1 MNPIIEIK
9 DASASYGEDE
19 ILHQVSFQA
28 AAGEFVVIIGPSGCG
43 KTTLLK
49 IINGLVVPES
59 GEVFV
64 DGQNLACCDL
74 ISLRRTIGYAVQ
86 GARLFP
92 HMTVENNICY
102 VPCLNQKMTKPEKK
116 TLSSEMLQL
125 LQLPP
130 DMGKRFPSQLSGGQ
144 QQRVG
149 IGRALAARPKLLLLD
164 EPFGAVDEITR
175 RGLQQELLSLHQ
187 KMKITTIFV
196 THDIREACKLGE
208 RIVIMKDGE
217 IIQQGPPGELKEHP
231 RNAFVKEL
239 LGNND

>member
-9 DASASYGEDE
+9 GASVTYGDSEV
-19 ILHQVSFQA
+19 LHQVSFQA

-49 IINGLVVPES
+49 MINGLVVPEE
-59 GEVFV
+59 GEIII
-64 DGQNLACCDL
+64 DGQNLNHCDL
-74 ISLRRTIGYAVQ
+74 TSLRRTIGYAVQ

-102 VPCLNQKMTKPEKK
+102 VPSLDRKITKPEKE
-116 TLSSEMLQL
+116 TLTAEILQL

-130 DMGKRFPSQLSGGQ
+130 EMAKRFPSQLSGGQ

-149 IGRALAARPKLLLLD
+149 IGRALAAKPKLLLLD

-175 RGLQQELLSLHQ
+175 RGLQRELLSLHQ
-187 KMKITTIFV
+187 QMKITTIFV
-196 THDIREACKLGE
+196 THDIREACKLGQ

-217 IIQQGPPGELKEHP
+217 IIQQGAPKELKEHP
-231 RNAFVKEL
+231 RNEFVKEL
-239 LGNND
+239 LDNND